1 MAKQL
6 NVEMNID
13 ANVEQAKRQIQQ
25 LKTQLDGLASG
36 KSLNLKQTPLNQSLS
51 ESLTIVNKLK
61 AALNDA
67 TNTNTGRLDLT
78 AFTKNMKNAGLEVS
92 QIRNSLQQLGPEGT
106 SAFISLSKAVQQ
118 ADTPLVS
125 LNKKMGSLFTT
136 LKNTA
141 KWQISSSILHGFIST
156 ISGAYR
162 YAQDL
167 NESLNNIRIRT
178 GQSTEEMARFAEQ
191 ANRAAKELSTTT
203 TAYTNAALIYYQQ
216 GLNDEQVKA
225 RTDVT
230 VKMANVTRDSAETV
244 SQQLTAVWNNFDK
257 GGEKLEYIA
266 DVMNALGAATASSTS
281 EIATGLQKFA
291 AAADA
296 AGLSYEYAASALA
309 TITATTRQS
318 ADTVGTGL
326 RTVLARLESLS
337 LGETLED
344 GVGLTKY
351 TKALEA
357 IGVQVLDN
365 NGQLKEAD
373 VILDAM
379 AEKWQGLTNAQKM
392 ATAETVGGI
401 RQYTTIMALME
412 NWDFMQ
418 KNLDVAYNSEGTL
431 QEQADIYAES
441 WEAAGQ
447 RVKAAAQEIYN
458 DLIDDKFFITILN
471 GVEKILTFVDDLIKS
486 LGGLPGLLSTISTIV
501 LTLFG
506 DKVTNGLTNMAQTM
520 SLLMNR
526 KEVTDWKESFNIAGI
541 NAAMSD
547 GTNRGEVQAAQMEN
561 MGKLNQAINENIGK
575 FSELDQKQIQAAR
588 DSIQLGY
595 EQLEVYGKQLDA
607 LEAQSQEIE
616 EQILAK
622 TSAKDQGEMQEAFL
636 NLRQRINLEQQ
647 DEDTRTAKI
656 SGFDLS
662 VDTKAGEVRAFLKDI
677 VQEFGVAE
685 ESADKFFNKI
695 KNVDSDSDKI
705 AEVVQ
710 GIKGISPASKDAA
723 QAIAL
728 MYKELSGKKTGDKIG
743 TELFEQFQKNLKG
756 LEATSKTFAE
766 KMTKEDLAWITE
778 LAEKSGADA
787 NKLLTVYQK
796 IIAGNR
802 QMGDSLELLD
812 NEGQK
817 VLQGV
822 TDGAPFQNWATNM
835 VGAARGISTLSMGI
849 NSFLGSMN
857 TLKQGIE
864 EGNLTFSKML
874 SVVGSLAMS
883 FTMVLPQITPWLN
896 KLKTGFISLTASAVE
911 YSAKTMGI
919 KLTHDALSL
928 STNNL
933 STSQKNYLT
942 TMLMMIVNSKK
953 LNAEQKQTAITNLLV
968 KAGVEETTAAHYA
981 ELLAI
986 KLKEIALKKYMAI
999 AIAAVAVIAAIV
1011 AITASLVTTQKEA
1024 AEAIDKAT
1032 EAYDKEKDKLDQLK
1046 NSLKEIQD
1054 QIEELQQ
1061 KGTLTLTEQAELRRL
1076 KQQAELLEK
1085 QLEIQQQITR
1095 EKQKEQAQTIADNF
1109 KTSAA
1114 LSGKAYKNV
1123 GQAYLDQ
1130 NLDRGKIEQDFKD
1143 AMQSY
1148 QETQDEDAW
1157 KKAQTLYE
1165 NYKAALIEIDKLSEE
1180 EVKRNLDTI
1189 NANEENF
1196 AAYIDALSSNVID
1209 YDQEKL
1215 AGMVDSIA
1223 SGRKLLAGS
1232 LDKYYADI
1240 FETMSASKD
1249 FNINDILSR
1258 YIDEGAVTLKPKEQR
1273 LLLEMGVPIQDF
1285 LDSVTKQVE
1294 TFKSKF
1300 KDTSIIEKFFDSI
1313 PEEDIALAIQ
1323 LNVTGDEQLDELL
1336 EKFGKL
1342 KETTLTSDEST
1353 LIANY
1358 ADNQKTLKSL
1368 KEGSTNISA
1377 EEWSKLGP
1385 AAQEYFVMM
1394 KDGTYELIGSAEEF
1408 YNVVRRQT
1416 IDAFKK
1422 DISSKQDQINSLREE
1437 RNAGTFSAD
1446 TFSNQLVESGGA
1458 TQSQIDTWKT
1468 MWESGNE
1475 FAKNTAWSEWNAA
1488 LEKAHINTE
1497 SLQEQYD
1504 YWVNTELPQL
1514 QSELAVSCQNLQ
1526 ELDNLLYDGTLTL
1539 EDNKD
1544 NITAYCEGLIAL
1556 GNNYASCNDEI
1567 RQMQLALST
1576 NNEEYIKNTSAA
1588 LKNAI
1593 AIEELAEAYELS
1605 AEDIEEQAEE
1615 YSKVNKKLAENQ
1627 KAAQKLSVLNQKM
1640 NQGVESLS
1648 KNWSKWKSI
1657 IDSTDH
1663 TSMDYVDTMQELQEA
1678 VHNLLGVS
1686 DETAIST
1693 EFLEDNLELIERAAA
1708 GDEKAINALG
1718 VALAEATVEAWNFVE
1733 GMQFLDE
1740 NGNLFDASLD
1750 QFENYKSEI
1759 LEGITALQQEIINGT
1774 VTAGDN
1780 ITSLMDGTGASWIES
1795 LNQMAIATGMSVQQ
1809 MNDLLSQL
1817 GVQAKVE
1824 VHTMKQEMEV
1834 PTQEEVYLPS
1844 GSDTFTYTE
1853 IGEDGESEPKTIVRP
1868 RIRKAVIPGAPIKT
1882 EGYVQVP
1889 QISTSENPLIPDIT
1903 YTGRGTPSNSARSSG
1918 GGKGGGGGGGGSTKT
1933 NYAKHQKSKPKE
1945 VERYKEI
1952 NDELSD
1958 LSRALDRASDASD
1971 RLWGQNRL
1979 KSMEEERDLIRQQAD
1994 ALQRKKEE
2002 AEDYYKKDKKALN
2015 DYLKSSWTGYRENEN
2030 GPETAITSSLAALGL
2045 GNLAF
2050 EYDADG
2056 SITNWEDVYSAIYKK
2071 YNDMQDYWANPAN
2084 WQGPNGG
2091 DAQEQYENEILKPFE
2106 EWIQGLEKVDKQ
2118 YQDTTELIKD
2128 LNEELTDNLN
2138 TWQDLNFESLTYK
2151 LELKLQINENDL
2163 KRIEYYMDKLDG
2175 DFYQMGENL
2184 ANYSAQIQN
2193 TEDALEV
2200 YQGHLVDITKAY
2212 TDLDEQYQAGQI
2224 SEVDYYKELQKI
2236 HDESYDYL
2244 STLTEL
2250 NKTMQEYFENTLDA
2264 AVEELEKYTDRLDH
2278 VNDSLE
2284 HYQEIMKLMGKQ
2296 SDYKMISAFLQ
2307 GIANNNMNRYL
2318 VSKTFYEE
2326 LVGKRSVLESQLV
2339 SADLT
2344 EEGRKT
2350 IQKELLALN
2359 VQVEEAEDKMLDNAQ
2374 ATAESMQAIWQNTVD
2389 EISHEFEMLATD
2401 GLGFDFLNESLDRL
2415 ESRQNEYLTKTNQL
2429 YEMNSLLRKLQAD
2442 SDKTNNLAAKQ
2453 RIANFS
2459 NEMEQLRDKNELSK
2473 LDLDIAKARY
2483 QQLLAEIALE
2493 EAQNA
2498 KSMVRLHRDNEG
2510 NYGYMYTADQ
2520 DKVGAAEDALAKA
2533 NNDLYNIV
2541 LEGTNKYGQMS
2552 VDLAEEYI
2560 EKRAALEQW
2569 AQENHLEESEEYQRK
2584 LYELQQEYERLRLAS
2599 AREYNTAYTWLA
2611 NPEVSTLGAE
2621 EAWTTEQKNAILASQ
2636 NPYIYLETSKK
2647 LADSTKDFFE
2657 NIQPLLEGVN
2667 SLASAIG
2674 TPEELIGN
2682 LTDYSNG
2689 LTEALIGDGGLVD
2702 AIGSELQEV
2711 LDGTNKYLHEQQKEL
2726 LETQRSWEALDNEIA
2741 KAIVLQSGIT
2751 GESIADETLQR
2762 IIASAKFDTGGY
2774 TGRWG
2779 NSGKLAILHE
2789 KELILN
2795 QEDTENLLLSVDIL
2809 RRLTN
2814 ALDLQAMSSGLA
2826 SISSATSINAGGSTL
2841 QQDVTIHAE
2850 FPNAVDH
2857 NEIEMAFD
2865 TLINRASQY
2874 MGRF

>member
-1 MAKQL
+1 
-6 NVEMNID
+6 
-13 ANVEQAKRQIQQ
+13 
-25 LKTQLDGLASG
+25 
-36 KSLNLKQTPLNQSLS
+36 
-51 ESLTIVNKLK
+51 
-61 AALNDA
+61 
-67 TNTNTGRLDLT
+67 
-78 AFTKNMKNAGLEVS
+78 
-92 QIRNSLQQLGPEGT
+92 
-106 SAFISLSKAVQQ
+106 
-118 ADTPLVS
+118 
-125 LNKKMGSLFTT
+125 
-136 LKNTA
+136 
-141 KWQISSSILHGFIST
+141 
-156 ISGAYR
+156 
-162 YAQDL
+162 
-167 NESLNNIRIRT
+167 
-178 GQSTEEMARFAEQ
+178 
-191 ANRAAKELSTTT
+191 
-203 TAYTNAALIYYQQ
+203 
-216 GLNDEQVKA
+216 
-225 RTDVT
+225 
-230 VKMANVTRDSAETV
+230 
-244 SQQLTAVWNNFDK
+244 
-257 GGEKLEYIA
+257 
-266 DVMNALGAATASSTS
+266 
-281 EIATGLQKFA
+281 
-291 AAADA
+291 
-296 AGLSYEYAASALA
+296 
-309 TITATTRQS
+309 
-318 ADTVGTGL
+318 
-326 RTVLARLESLS
+326 
-337 LGETLED
+337 
-344 GVGLTKY
+344 
-351 TKALEA
+351 
-357 IGVQVLDN
+357 
-365 NGQLKEAD
+365 
-373 VILDAM
+373 
-379 AEKWQGLTNAQKM
+379 
-392 ATAETVGGI
+392 
-401 RQYTTIMALME
+401 
-412 NWDFMQ
+412 
-418 KNLDVAYNSEGTL
+418 
-431 QEQADIYAES
+431 
-441 WEAAGQ
+441 
-447 RVKAAAQEIYN
+447 
-458 DLIDDKFFITILN
+458 
-471 GVEKILTFVDDLIKS
+471 
-486 LGGLPGLLSTISTIV
+486 
-501 LTLFG
+501 
-506 DKVTNGLTNMAQTM
+506 
-520 SLLMNR
+520 
-526 KEVTDWKESFNIAGI
+526 
-541 NAAMSD
+541 
-547 GTNRGEVQAAQMEN
+547 
-561 MGKLNQAINENIGK
+561 
-575 FSELDQKQIQAAR
+575 
-588 DSIQLGY
+588 
-595 EQLEVYGKQLDA
+595 
-607 LEAQSQEIE
+607 
-616 EQILAK
+616 
-622 TSAKDQGEMQEAFL
+622 
-636 NLRQRINLEQQ
+636 
-647 DEDTRTAKI
+647 
-656 SGFDLS
+656 
-662 VDTKAGEVRAFLKDI
+662 
-677 VQEFGVAE
+677 
-685 ESADKFFNKI
+685 
-695 KNVDSDSDKI
+695 
-705 AEVVQ
+705 
-710 GIKGISPASKDAA
+710 
-723 QAIAL
+723 
-728 MYKELSGKKTGDKIG
+728 
-743 TELFEQFQKNLKG
+743 
-756 LEATSKTFAE
+756 
-766 KMTKEDLAWITE
+766 
-778 LAEKSGADA
+778 
-787 NKLLTVYQK
+787 
-796 IIAGNR
+796 
-802 QMGDSLELLD
+802 
-812 NEGQK
+812 
-817 VLQGV
+817 
-822 TDGAPFQNWATNM
+822 
-835 VGAARGISTLSMGI
+835 
-849 NSFLGSMN
+849 
-857 TLKQGIE
+857 
-864 EGNLTFSKML
+864 
-874 SVVGSLAMS
+874 
-883 FTMVLPQITPWLN
+883 
-896 KLKTGFISLTASAVE
+896 
-911 YSAKTMGI
+911 
-919 KLTHDALSL
+919 
-928 STNNL
+928 
-933 STSQKNYLT
+933 
-942 TMLMMIVNSKK
+942 
-953 LNAEQKQTAITNLLV
+953 
-968 KAGVEETTAAHYA
+968 
-981 ELLAI
+981 
-986 KLKEIALKKYMAI
+986 
-999 AIAAVAVIAAIV
+999 
-1011 AITASLVTTQKEA
+1011 
-1024 AEAIDKAT
+1024 
-1032 EAYDKEKDKLDQLK
+1032 
-1046 NSLKEIQD
+1046 
-1054 QIEELQQ
+1054 
-1061 KGTLTLTEQAELRRL
+1061 
-1076 KQQAELLEK
+1076 
-1085 QLEIQQQITR
+1085 
-1095 EKQKEQAQTIADNF
+1095 
-1109 KTSAA
+1109 
-1114 LSGKAYKNV
+1114 
-1123 GQAYLDQ
+1123 
-1130 NLDRGKIEQDFKD
+1130 
-1143 AMQSY
+1143 MQSY

-1180 EVKRNLDTI
+1180 EVERNLDTI

-1240 FETMSASKD
+1240 LETMSASKD

-1258 YIDEGAVTLKPKEQR
+1258 YIDQGAVELNDKEQR

-1300 KDTSIIEKFFDSI
+1300 KDTSVIEKFFDSI

-1323 LNVTGDEQLDELL
+1323 LNITGDEQLDELL
-1336 EKFGKL
+1336 EKLRKL

-1353 LIANY
+1353 LITNY

-1408 YNVVRRQT
+1408 YNIVRKQT
-1416 IDAFKK
+1416 VDALKK
-1422 DISSKQDQINSLREE
+1422 DINSKQEQINSLSEE

-1514 QSELAVSCQNLQ
+1514 QQELAVSCENLS
-1526 ELDNLLYDGTLTL
+1526 ELDTLLRDGTLTL
-1539 EDNKD
+1539 ENGKG

-1556 GNNYASCNDEI
+1556 GNNYENCADEVEKMQYALMNEDAKQVEAAADTLRASIIMGEAAEQYDLDARTIETHARQIAKAYKEANNGAEISAERAARLAVANERMNKGVKTLSENWSDWGKTLRSTDHRTQDYAEALNECCDALADLTGALDGASIPAEFLDSTTEAGAKHLQWLEEASQGSEQAINNLGAALAASQVKMMSVSDEALNAISSIEANVDIMKEAFGHIIDSDTFQDAQNILNDFMNGFQEAVG
-1567 RQMQLALST
+1567 QG
-1576 NNEEYIKNTSAA
+1576 TSAA
-1588 LKNAI
+1588 Q
-1593 AIEELAEAYELS
+1593 AY
-1605 AEDIEEQAEE
+1605 
-1615 YSKVNKKLAENQ
+1615 
-1627 KAAQKLSVLNQKM
+1627 
-1640 NQGVESLS
+1640 
-1648 KNWSKWKSI
+1648 
-1657 IDSTDH
+1657 
-1663 TSMDYVDTMQELQEA
+1663 
-1678 VHNLLGVS
+1678 
-1686 DETAIST
+1686 
-1693 EFLEDNLELIERAAA
+1693 
-1708 GDEKAINALG
+1708 
-1718 VALAEATVEAWNFVE
+1718 
-1733 GMQFLDE
+1733 
-1740 NGNLFDASLD
+1740 LD
-1750 QFENYKSEI
+1750 QYGSNWIK
-1759 LEGITALQQEIINGT
+1759 ALNE
-1774 VTAGDN
+1774 
-1780 ITSLMDGTGASWIES
+1780 
-1795 LNQMAIATGMSVQQ
+1795 MAYATGMSVEQ
-1809 MNDLLSQL
+1809 MNALLSQM
-1817 GVQAKVE
+1817 GVDVDVTTIEKSFHHNVPKYTTVE
-1824 VHTMKQEMEV
+1824 TVDVGYETVVDDDGKKHSMPKFTKESYTYQ
-1834 PTQEEVYLPS
+1834 S
-1844 GSDTFTYTE
+1844 GSQPVDE
-1853 IGEDGESEPKTIVRP
+1853 TIEV
-1868 RIRKAVIPGAPIKT
+1868 A
-1882 EGYVQVP
+1882 
-1889 QISTSENPLIPDIT
+1889 QINAGDSL
-1903 YTGRGTPSNSARSSG
+1903 GTPPKVNYVGTGGGRSG
-1918 GGKGGGGGGGGSTKT
+1918 GGVSPSSTKGGKGGGGGGGGGSTKT
-1933 NYAKHQKSKPKE
+1933 NYAKHQKSEPKE

-1952 NDELSD
+1952 NDELAD
-1958 LSRALDRASDASD
+1958 LERALNKASDASD
-1971 RLWGQNRL
+1971 RLWGQDRL

-1994 ALQRKKEE
+1994 ALQRKKKE
-2002 AEDYYKKDKKALN
+2002 AEDYYEKDKKALN
-2015 DYLKSSWTGYRENEN
+2015 NYLKSSWTGYRENEN

-2056 SITNWEDVYSAIYKK
+2056 SITNWEDVYGAIYKK
-2071 YNDMQDYWANPAN
+2071 YNDMQAYWANPAN
-2084 WQGPNGG
+2084 WKGPNGG
-2091 DAQEQYENEILKPFE
+2091 DAQEQYEKETLKPFE

-2200 YQGHLVDITKAY
+2200 YKGHLVDITTAY
-2212 TDLDEQYQAGQI
+2212 TTLDEQYKAGEI
-2224 SEVDYYKELQKI
+2224 SEKDYYEQLQKI

-2296 SDYKMISAFLQ
+2296 SDYKMIGAFLQ

-2326 LVGKRSVLESQLV
+2326 LIGKRGVLELQLA

-2344 EEGRKT
+2344 EEGRKI

-2359 VQVEEAEDKMLDNAQ
+2359 EQIEEAEDKMLDNAQ
-2374 ATAESMQAIWQNTVD
+2374 ATAETMQEIWQNTVD

-2401 GLGFDFLNESLDRL
+2401 GLGFDFLNDSLDRL
-2415 ESRQNEYLTKTNQL
+2415 QSRQDEYLTKTNQL
-2429 YEMNSLLRKLQAD
+2429 YEMNDLLRKLQSD
-2442 SDKTNNLAAKQ
+2442 SDKTNNVAAKQ

-2459 NEMEQLRDKNELSK
+2459 NEMKQLRDKNELSK

-2552 VDLAEEYI
+2552 IDLAEEYI

-2611 NPEVSTLGAE
+2611 NPEVSTLGTE
-2621 EAWTTEQKNAILASQ
+2621 EAWTTEQRDAILASQ
-2636 NPYIYLETSKK
+2636 NPYIYIETSKK

-2682 LTDYSNG
+2682 LTDYSNE
-2689 LTEALIGDGGLVD
+2689 LTETLIGDGGLVD

-2711 LDGTNKYLHEQQKEL
+2711 LDGTNKYLHEQQEEL

-2762 IIASAKFDTGGY
+2762 IIASANFDTGGY

-2795 QEDTENLLLSVDIL
+2795 QEDTENLLLSIDIL